1 MENQSEMRDRLLR
14 DDVRFRH
21 LADEHQQF
29 EERLEALRSR
39 RWLSAQEE
47 FEEVRLKK
55 MKLSIK
61 DEMESILKQ
70 SAIE

>member
-1 MENQSEMRDRLLR
+1 MENRLETRERLLR
-14 DDVRFRH
+14 NDVHFRH

-29 EERLEALRSR
+29 EARLETLQSR

-47 FEEVRLKK
+47 LERSRLKK

-61 DEMESILKQ
+61 DEMESMLKQ
-70 SAIE
+70 SATE

>member
-29 EERLEALRSR
+29 ETRLEALQSR

-61 DEMESILKQ
+61 DEMESMLKQ
-70 SAIE
+70 CAAD

>member
-1 MENQSEMRDRLLR
+1 MEDQSVMRDRLLK
-14 DDVRFRH
+14 DDVHFRH

-29 EERLEALRSR
+29 EARLESLRSR

-47 FEEVRLKK
+47 FEQVRLKK

-61 DEMESILKQ
+61 DEMESMLKQ
-70 SAIE
+70 CATD

>member
-1 MENQSEMRDRLLR
+1 MENQSEMRDRLLK
-14 DDVRFRH
+14 DDVHFRH

-29 EERLEALRSR
+29 ETRLESLQSR

-47 FEEVRLKK
+47 VEQVRLKK

-61 DEMESILKQ
+61 DEMESMLQQCVSK
-70 SAIE
+70 